1 METTIQL
8 TVNPQEFGL
17 EVIKAEEIQNAFTPK
32 IIEREALYQIYS
44 QLITQEI
51 TVESCKEAGDLRKKL
66 AKVRTA
72 ISDVHKTEKAYS
84 LAYGRYVD
92 ALKNKNTLP
101 IEQMEEKLSEM
112 EKFFENI
119 ERERILQLKSDR
131 AALLSKYTEPSLF
144 QLGEMSQEAFDQL
157 LNGQKLAFEA
167 KVEADKKAEA
177 ERVEAERIDKAER
190 EQIRIDNERLKL
202 EALTKDK
209 RNLELRPFVVFIRD
223 YNKLIS
229 LPENEYLKEFEEI
242 KKGADLQWEFERK
255 EAIRKDEEADAR
267 ERELQAERDARE
279 KLESENKARIES
291 EAKERKRIEAENKK
305 AAAAPDRVK
314 LILWINSMNAGLVEI
329 SDPELSAIGA
339 DILNKFNSFKVWAL
353 KQLEEKK

>member
-1 METTIQL
+1 METAIQL

-112 EKFFENI
+112 EKFFENK

-177 ERVEAERIDKAER
+177 ERVEAERIAKEER

-202 EALTKDK
+202 EA
-209 RNLELRPFVVFIRD
+209 
-223 YNKLIS
+223 
-229 LPENEYLKEFEEI
+229 
-242 KKGADLQWEFERK
+242 
-255 EAIRKDEEADAR
+255 DAR
-267 ERELQAERDARE
+267 ERELKAERDSREKERKDAEEKARMEREVSDKKAAALQAEQDAKLKAERDARE

-291 EAKERKRIEAENKK
+291 EAKERKRVEAENKK

-314 LILWINSMNAGLVEI
+314 LVLWINSMNAGLVEI

-353 KQLEEKK
+353 NQLEEKK